1 MDAAKRADLGNQAAQ
16 AIWENVHTL
25 PLYQRPMLIGV
36 REKLA
41 NIGALGMAR
50 YPIWQNVGFTK

>member
-1 MDAAKRADLGNQAAQ
+1 
-16 AIWENVHTL
+16 
-25 PLYQRPMLIGV
+25 V

-50 YPIWQNVGFTK
+50 YPIWQNVGLTK